1 MTINVSAR
9 NARIYIGGKDFSSC
23 FVSFQGS
30 DSHLD
35 QNGIITFTGSIV
47 LGLSLGFDE
56 SLDDRKNPRF
66 FRGQIITVEV
76 QNSQGNLT
84 LHPRGALRIIS
95 PKYDEQSQRLTID
108 VGDLTALLNFREATD
123 VGVTQITLGQNSTSG
138 QIILRL
144 LNAAGIT
151 AIGGGLPTTLINY
164 PINLT
169 GSYLAN
175 VGKLLYANNLFGWI
189 DKNEVF
195 QVSSALIG
203 AVSSSVTINIGK
215 DEIWYKRLDA
225 AEAPCEIIKA
235 VGRGVIVSSIVFRD
249 DTTENYGA
257 ATLVDKT
264 ALPTPIIIKKTSI
277 KEDWIPGENLFQTTT
292 TTLQPVGLVV
302 PKTLLGNSTLT
313 LSLITSEIRIDKIYY
328 DQDPEGKIKNKV
340 STIYQLLAPA
350 ILEFAQ
356 ANQSFTFNIFGL
368 ALPVDSSY
376 SYSYDTKGRQSQLA
390 STTKVLAGSLL
401 SNTDEDWTK
410 WIFPPNFATD
420 SEYKVETWNE
430 TSKGIWE
437 YEFYSYQPLV
447 KITPDSVVVGTNSG
461 TAGPT
466 SNKLDMIYA
475 DGDHQTSNSG
485 QLAPPAPERRPAL
498 FTMDD
503 LDLVEQVTF
512 AAPGGNPNLR
522 PRQRSFSVD
531 FLAGQF
537 KSGLARGEV
546 EISSSGDTEASNQL
560 LALALR
566 EGRLLWGRYKG
577 QQIAVALSDAWFD
590 YHPLFSISAIESD
603 GTQQAFLADGCSWV
617 VGQTRVLVSCDAIWL
632 GTWQTP
638 TPSAGQPS
646 VSYVVPPY
654 DEIQALSFGDGI
666 GIAFNGFPYAVT
678 TTTETSGLGLGLN
691 CGTWVGSLISP
702 PTWGNLLWDSIN
714 WDSVAS
720 E

>member
-9 NARIYIGGKDFSSC
+9 NAAINIGGKDFSSC

-108 VGDLTALLNFREATD
+108 VGDLTALLNFREPTN
-123 VGVTQITLGQNSTSG
+123 VSTTQITLGQNSTAG

-151 AIGGGLPTTLINY
+151 SIGGTLPTTIINY

-175 VGKLLYANNLFGWI
+175 VGKLLYANNMFGWI
-189 DKNEVF
+189 DKNEIF
-195 QVSSALIG
+195 QVCSAVIG
-203 AVSSSVTINIGK
+203 AVSPSVTITIGK

-225 AEAPCEIIKA
+225 AEAPCEIVKA
-235 VGRGVIVSSIVFRD
+235 VGRGVTVSSVVFRD

-264 ALPTPIIIKKTSI
+264 ALTTPIIIKKTSI
-277 KEDWIPGENLFQTTT
+277 IEEYIAGENLFQTTT

-302 PKTLLGNSTLT
+302 PKVLLGSTTLT
-313 LSLITSEIRIDKIYY
+313 LSLIPSEIRIDQVYY

-340 STIYQLLAPA
+340 STIYQLVAPA

-356 ANQSFTFNIFGL
+356 ANPSFTFDIFSL
-368 ALPVDSSY
+368 ALPVASSY

-390 STTKVLAGSLL
+390 TTTKVLAGSLL
-401 SNTDEDWTK
+401 SNTGEDWTK
-410 WIFPPNFATD
+410 WTSPPDFATD

-447 KITPDSVVVGTNSG
+447 KVTPDSVVVGTNSG

-475 DGDHQTSNSG
+475 DGDYQTSNSG

-498 FTMDD
+498 FTMDEE
-503 LDLVEQVTF
+503 DLVEQVNF
-512 AAPGGNPNLR
+512 A
-522 PRQRSFSVD
+522 
-531 FLAGQF
+531 
-537 KSGLARGEV
+537 
-546 EISSSGDTEASNQL
+546 
-560 LALALR
+560 
-566 EGRLLWGRYKG
+566 
-577 QQIAVALSDAWFD
+577 
-590 YHPLFSISAIESD
+590 
-603 GTQQAFLADGCSWV
+603 
-617 VGQTRVLVSCDAIWL
+617 
-632 GTWQTP
+632 
-638 TPSAGQPS
+638 
-646 VSYVVPPY
+646 PP
-654 DEIQALSFGDGI
+654 
-666 GIAFNGFPYAVT
+666 
-678 TTTETSGLGLGLN
+678 
-691 CGTWVGSLISP
+691 
-702 PTWGNLLWDSIN
+702 
-714 WDSVAS
+714 
-720 E
+720 